1 MAVRIEG
8 IEDLLRTLN
17 GEAVSKSLAKASV
30 GFSKEV
36 RNNIEYLTNSRYAIS
51 KSEIKESFLTSSEVN
66 AGNIL
71 TVTLNYRHKPTNL
84 GVRYSYKGL
93 GNLTGQGEK
102 RRAGWLH
109 VVEVKRGTKKV
120 SRGKHKHGG
129 FIPVARG
136 VRRKG
141 SFMYERITSSRYP
154 IVPILTLSSAQ
165 AVEQIFNKSPEFT
178 KYLDL
183 LGDRLLSKTSE
194 TIFT

>member
-71 TVTLNYRHKPTNL
+71 TVTLNYRHKPTTL
-84 GVRYSYKGL
+84 GARYSSRFW
-93 GNLTGQGEK
+93 GNINPEARRQGRVHK
-102 RRAGWLH
+102 
-109 VVEVKRGTKKV
+109 VEVKRGSKKIV
-120 SRGKHKHGG
+120 YGNRHYGG
-129 FIPVARG
+129 FIPKQGRG
-136 VRRKG
+136 LKG
-141 SFMYERITSSRYP
+141 SNMYER
-154 IVPILTLSSAQ
+154 LTRRRKPLELLFTFSSAQ